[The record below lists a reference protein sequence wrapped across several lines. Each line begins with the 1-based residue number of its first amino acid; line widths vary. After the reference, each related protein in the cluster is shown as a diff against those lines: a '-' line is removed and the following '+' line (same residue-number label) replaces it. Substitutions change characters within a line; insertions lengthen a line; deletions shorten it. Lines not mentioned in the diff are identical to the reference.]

1 MTSILHATWLP
12 QRKSLF
18 VWGEYPE
25 LPERKSRKRKKP
37 PHPYQTPAETLRG
50 RLHGTAYTEPL
61 LADADQLTE
70 ETVTIWLPTIKNM
83 PLPSPEMSETGA
95 IPTPDGEP
103 QLSAWQVT
111 GLLLPINPA
120 IDLLLALAKVK
131 DRASDV
137 QAWHLAAL
145 LAMEMVADQQVI
157 PALER
162 EGFQLRASWRPRPT
176 PAMAERLTTLSR
188 SLPPLC
194 RAVVEDAEQALT
206 PRMLLNDFLETAV
219 DATIRDIPF
228 APSYDASTPGG
239 KWLEAL
245 LEDDPIVQL
254 KGTEADKLF
263 ASWQEWAGQ
272 GQMAGNEAFRIT
284 FRLEP
289 PERQEDPWH
298 VSYLLQATDDPS
310 LIVPGATIWREQGAE
325 FTYLE
330 RRFDQPHER
339 MLKGLGH
346 ASRIFPPLE
355 ESLRSAAPD
364 RAQLTLPQAF
374 TFLKEAAPMLEQEG
388 YGVLVPSWWG
398 KDSPLKARAKAKSKG
413 PSKANEQATLSLQK
427 IIQFTWHLSLGDE
440 PLDFA
445 EFEKLVALKMP
456 LVQMRGQWIA
466 LDPESSERML
476 KLLKQSSGK
485 MSFAEMLRLDMGNL
499 GADLPEGVEFEGVE
513 AEGWV
518 AEALEGLRNTQ
529 KLDLLPQPEALH
541 ATLRPYQVRG
551 YSWLDFMRRY
561 GLGACLADDMGLGK
575 CLVGTSLVDVNGT
588 LRPIATLWDDYATAS
603 WFDGE
608 GYWADSAAPLW
619 VQSIDAQGTM
629 TTAPVQRLYRQWVHE
644 TLRRVTLADG
654 NQITITQQHPLLTST
669 GWSTDF
675 QVGDYVC
682 VPARTHWQG
691 EPTDADLITFLAWQI
706 AEGYELNDRATVV
719 ITQKDRTRLESLLE
733 ALQRIGTT
741 YNLKLNAPAIHEPP
755 GRAAVLSLNS
765 VAYRQFLKDRGYQ
778 WGKRS
783 ADKVIPD
790 FLMQADLAGV
800 RLFLRNYFDAEA
812 SVILNM
818 RSIEISSASPLL
830 MQQLAALL
838 RRFGIWLRI
847 SYKQKRAT
855 NGSGIARPYVL
866 GTFGGHAIRH
876 FLREI
881 GFGDAQK
888 QQRLETICTTVQ
900 NTNVEGIPASSI
912 VAQMVHDT
920 GLPVR
925 HFGVHNTVYLDGL
938 QPFSH
943 VRLER
948 VVSSCDAIL
957 SGASEQQY
965 RQQTHSRWTES
976 TLTAYAPLDYD
987 ALATQQGRLRH
998 MLAQEVFYCK
1008 ITAIEE
1014 VVHSG
1019 WVYDLEVEQQHNFVA
1034 NNILCHNTI
1043 QTIALILREHEQNTT
1058 TAPAL
1063 LVCPTSVIGNWQRE
1077 IQRFAPALRTLVHQG
1092 ADRRQGK
1099 SFRSVLQDY
1108 EVVLT
1113 SYPLLNRDRDTLDGV
1128 DWSMVVLD
1136 EAQNIK
1142 NPSAKQTQAARALK
1156 ASTRIA
1162 LTGTPVENRL
1172 TELWSIMT
1180 FLNPGYL
1187 GSEDSFK
1194 KQFAR
1199 PIERTNDP
1207 QATEQLK
1214 QLTSPFILRRLKTD
1228 KTIITD
1234 LPEKIEMNVYC
1245 TLTQEQA
1252 TLYQATVE
1260 EGFSLVKEA
1269 ESENDQ
1275 MKRRGMVLSL
1285 LMKLKQIC
1293 NHPAQFLKDGS
1304 SLEGR
1309 SGKIERLTEMLE
1321 EIHAI
1326 GDRALIFT
1334 QFSEMGHMLQRYLSE
1349 MFYEA
1354 VLFLHGETPAKQRDA
1369 MVRQFQSPRGPTV
1382 FILSLKAGG
1391 TGINLTNA
1399 NHVFH
1404 FDRWWNP
1411 AVENQATDRAFRIGQ
1426 TRNVQVHKFV
1436 CSGTLEDHINDLI
1449 EHKRSLAES
1458 VLGTGESWLTELSTD
1473 QLHDLITLK
1482 QTA

>member
-18 VWGEYPE
+18 VWGEHPE

-50 RLHGTAYTEPL
+50 RLRGTAYTDPL
-61 LADADQLTE
+61 LMDADQLTE
-70 ETVTIWLPTIKNM
+70 ETVTVWLPTIKNM
-83 PLPSPEMSETGA
+83 PVPSPEMSETGA
-95 IPTPDGEP
+95 IPPPEGEP

-120 IDLLLALAKVK
+120 IDLLLALAKVR

-137 QAWHLAAL
+137 HAWHLAAL
-145 LAMEMVADQQVI
+145 LAMEMVADQQVL

-162 EGFQLRASWRPRPT
+162 EGFQLRAGWRPRPT
-176 PAMAERLTTLSR
+176 PAMAEQLTTLAR

-206 PRMLLNDFLETAV
+206 PRMLLNDFLETAI
-219 DATIRDIPF
+219 DATIRTIPF

-289 PERQEDPWH
+289 PERQEDPWY

-310 LIVPGATIWREQGAE
+310 LIVPGTNIWREQGDA

-355 ESLRSAAPD
+355 ASLRSAAPD

-398 KDSPLKARAKAKSKG
+398 KGSPLKARAKAKSKG
-413 PSKANEQATLSLQK
+413 PSKTNEQAALSLQK

-445 EFEKLVALKMP
+445 AFEKLVALKMP
-456 LVQMRGQWIA
+456 LVQMRGQWVA

-529 KLDLLPQPEALH
+529 KLDMLPQPEALH

-575 CLVGTSLVDVNGT
+575 
-588 LRPIATLWDDYATAS
+588 
-603 WFDGE
+603 
-608 GYWADSAAPLW
+608 
-619 VQSIDAQGTM
+619 
-629 TTAPVQRLYRQWVHE
+629 
-644 TLRRVTLADG
+644 
-654 NQITITQQHPLLTST
+654 
-669 GWSTDF
+669 
-675 QVGDYVC
+675 
-682 VPARTHWQG
+682 
-691 EPTDADLITFLAWQI
+691 
-706 AEGYELNDRATVV
+706 
-719 ITQKDRTRLESLLE
+719 
-733 ALQRIGTT
+733 
-741 YNLKLNAPAIHEPP
+741 
-755 GRAAVLSLNS
+755 
-765 VAYRQFLKDRGYQ
+765 
-778 WGKRS
+778 
-783 ADKVIPD
+783 
-790 FLMQADLAGV
+790 
-800 RLFLRNYFDAEA
+800 
-812 SVILNM
+812 
-818 RSIEISSASPLL
+818 
-830 MQQLAALL
+830 
-838 RRFGIWLRI
+838 
-847 SYKQKRAT
+847 
-855 NGSGIARPYVL
+855 
-866 GTFGGHAIRH
+866 
-876 FLREI
+876 
-881 GFGDAQK
+881 
-888 QQRLETICTTVQ
+888 
-900 NTNVEGIPASSI
+900 
-912 VAQMVHDT
+912 
-920 GLPVR
+920 
-925 HFGVHNTVYLDGL
+925 
-938 QPFSH
+938 
-943 VRLER
+943 
-948 VVSSCDAIL
+948 
-957 SGASEQQY
+957 
-965 RQQTHSRWTES
+965 
-976 TLTAYAPLDYD
+976 
-987 ALATQQGRLRH
+987 
-998 MLAQEVFYCK
+998 
-1008 ITAIEE
+1008 
-1014 VVHSG
+1014 
-1019 WVYDLEVEQQHNFVA
+1019 
-1034 NNILCHNTI
+1034 TI
-1043 QTIALILREHEQNTT
+1043 QTIALILREHEQNNT

-1077 IQRFAPALRTLVHQG
+1077 IQRFAPALRTMVHQG

-1099 SFRSVLQDY
+1099 SFHSVLQDY

-1128 DWSMVVLD
+1128 EWSIVVLD

-1142 NPSAKQTQAARALK
+1142 NPSAKQTQAARALT
-1156 ASTRIA
+1156 ATTRIA

-1228 KTIITD
+1228 KTIISD

-1349 MFYEA
+1349 RFYEA

-1369 MVRQFQSPRGPTV
+1369 MVRQFQAPRGPTV

-1391 TGINLTNA
+1391 TGLNLTNA